1 MISLFSKCGPENT
14 TLYVRITER
23 LYLQYPNHRTK
34 PFRAQPAIKIK
45 INKFNYLQTNPNT
58 IQMARILPLQIP
70 DGAENRIAPIRTNKV
85 ED

>member
-23 LYLQYPNHRTK
+23 LSLQYPNHRTK
-34 PFRAQPAIKIK
+34 PFKAQPPTKIK
-45 INKFNYLQTNPNT
+45 TNKFNYLQANPNT